1 MLISQVGIVCDRFLG
16 EGKRSKGRRAEDAKG
31 KEKAGKESGP
41 KGERLRDGADT
52 TVRECKTGRIRGP
65 RGEGRQR
72 RWVEEVIQGEIKG
85 S

>member
-1 MLISQVGIVCDRFLG
+1 MTVSSGRGREAREEGLRML
-16 EGKRSKGRRAEDAKG
+16 KG
-31 KEKAGKESGP
+31 KKVGQ
-41 KGERLRDGADT
+41 RVRDGADT

>member
-1 MLISQVGIVCDRFLG
+1 MRML
-16 EGKRSKGRRAEDAKG
+16 KG
-31 KEKAGKESGP
+31 KKEAGKESGP
-41 KGERLRDGADT
+41 KGERLRDRADT

-85 S
+85 

>member
-1 MLISQVGIVCDRFLG
+1 MTVSSGRG
-16 EGKRSKGRRAEDAKG
+16 REAREEGLR

-52 TVRECKTGRIRGP
+52 TVRECKTGRIRGD
-65 RGEGRQR
+65 REGRQR